1 MKVKAMNTLKTIE
14 KKFIVDDKGRKSAV
28 IVPIEKYEE
37 LLEDIHDLAIVA
49 ERRAEQTTSFV
60 ELKKKLKRNGL
71 LWNPVE
77 EIGDWRSA

>member
-1 MKVKAMNTLKTIE
+1 MKVKAMNTLKNIE

-49 ERRAEQTTSFV
+49 ERRAERTTSFV
-60 ELKKKLKRNGL
+60 ELKKKLKKNGL
-71 LWNPVE
+71 L
-77 EIGDWRSA
+77 

>member
-1 MKVKAMNTLKTIE
+1 MNTLKTIE

-71 LWNPVE
+71 L
-77 EIGDWRSA
+77 

>member
-71 LWNPVE
+71 L
-77 EIGDWRSA
+77 